1 LSQQI
6 WTAQQA
12 ADYLEISK
20 TAIEVAKS
28 KKGKPTWLWELVD
41 MLIPDREK
49 NLFYR
54 DDVLAFANKIERQEH
69 TRYLVLN
76 ILDEI
81 VSKGLMTVDELAI
94 FLDINEASIR
104 KYLACSDKPRYKRA
118 VEILFKKIDEIED
131 LVKQEKK
138 DFKEAKGTKYVKRDA
153 VKKIIA
159 AWIITVPTSAL
170 LAAGIYYMIKGIVAV

>member
-1 LSQQI
+1 MNQQI

-20 TAIEVAKS
+20 TSIEVAKS
-28 KKGKPTWLWELVD
+28 KKGKPTWLWELAD
-41 MLIPDREK
+41 MLIPDREI

-94 FLDINEASIR
+94 FLDIKEATIR
-104 KYLACSDKPRYKRA
+104 RYLNCSGKPKYKRA
-118 VEILFKKIDEIED
+118 VDILFKIFDEIY
-131 LVKQEKK
+131 KPQKH
-138 DFKEAKGTKYVKRDA
+138 
-153 VKKIIA
+153 IPI
-159 AWIITVPTSAL
+159 PSAPYQSNYDNSDSYFD
-170 LAAGIYYMIKGIVAV
+170 G

>member
-1 LSQQI
+1 MSQQI

-81 VSKGLMTVDELAI
+81 VSKG
-94 FLDINEASIR
+94 
-104 KYLACSDKPRYKRA
+104 
-118 VEILFKKIDEIED
+118 
-131 LVKQEKK
+131 
-138 DFKEAKGTKYVKRDA
+138 
-153 VKKIIA
+153 
-159 AWIITVPTSAL
+159 
-170 LAAGIYYMIKGIVAV
+170 

>member
-1 LSQQI
+1 MSQQI

-41 MLIPDREK
+41 MLIPDAEK

-54 DDVLAFANKIERQEH
+54 DDVIRFANKIERQEH

-104 KYLACSDKPRYKRA
+104 KYLACSDKPKYKRA
-118 VEILFKKIDEIED
+118 VEILFKIFDEIY
-131 LVKQEKK
+131 KPQKHIPIP
-138 DFKEAKGTKYVKRDA
+138 A
-153 VKKIIA
+153 VPYQSNYDNSDSYFDGYFTPK
-159 AWIITVPTSAL
+159 TS
-170 LAAGIYYMIKGIVAV
+170 